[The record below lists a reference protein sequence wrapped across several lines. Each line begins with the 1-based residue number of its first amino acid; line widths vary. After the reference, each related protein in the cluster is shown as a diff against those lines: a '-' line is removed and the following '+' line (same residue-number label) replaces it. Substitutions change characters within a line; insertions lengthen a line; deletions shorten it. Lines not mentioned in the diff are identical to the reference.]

1 MVGTDSILFI
11 LRLISALVLLG
22 ILGALFVVIWR
33 DYHASALQAQHS
45 RRTYGALVGLV
56 QADKQ
61 FLPTGTKY
69 PLLPIT
75 SLGRAPTNT
84 VLINDS
90 FASSEHAIIA
100 LKNGQWWL
108 EDRNST
114 NGTMLNGEAVTMPII
129 VTDGDIVGIGK
140 FFFKLSLE

>member
-1 MVGTDSILFI
+1 VGTDSILFI
-11 LRLISALVLLG
+11 LRLISAVVLLG

-33 DYHASALQAQHS
+33 DYYASALQAQHS
-45 RRTYGALVGLV
+45 RRTYGTLVGLV

-61 FLPTGTKY
+61 FLSTGTKY

-84 VLINDS
+84 VLINDT

-114 NGTMLNGEAVTMPII
+114 NGTLLNGEAVTMPII

>member
-11 LRLISALVLLG
+11 LRLISAVVLLG

-33 DYHASALQAQHS
+33 DYYASALQAQHS
-45 RRTYGALVGLV
+45 RRTYGTLVGLV

-61 FLPTGTKY
+61 FLSTGTKY

-84 VLINDS
+84 VLINDT

-114 NGTMLNGEAVTMPII
+114 NGTLLNGEAVKMPII